1 MINLVRLLTNFAKEP
16 LRKCDGST
24 TLFLKGSC
32 LEWNIRIGPLKELT
46 ETIQKGQNMDL
57 KRKME
62 NEDENGLERRRFF
75 VVVKLIL
82 QNLQIIYAK
91 IYGDY
96 GKKF

>member
-1 MINLVRLLTNFAKEP
+1 
-16 LRKCDGST
+16 
-24 TLFLKGSC
+24 
-32 LEWNIRIGPLKELT
+32 
-46 ETIQKGQNMDL
+46 MDL